1 MSKFIYIVTRMECKS
16 EIAFLTYVL
25 LVRSRSHKMCEEKIT
40 GMNEFAGYLKKEK
53 KNIGSAHM

>member
-1 MSKFIYIVTRMECKS
+1 MECKS

-25 LVRSRSHKMCEEKIT
+25 LVRSRSHKMCREEFT
-40 GMNEFAGYLKKEK
+40 GMNKFAGYQKEEK